1 MGQLSSRH
9 KRSHSVKIASK
20 LKQIIICPFCS
31 KAFDNH
37 NNYIELNNH
46 LQECGNTYLE
56 NKENDEIYSPSE
68 DEALNQLIFNDIN
81 EYKNNIHFNG
91 EKSFDFESKIDEL
104 HREIN
109 KKKISWVE
117 GSCPIVINRSNF
129 LEESINKIQDVNIY
143 KEWKISFIGET
154 NYDAGGIMR
163 EWYTTLFK
171 ALEKDNLKLFIKSD
185 TDDYSYIINPFL
197 KRIDKNFK
205 YFDFIGKLMAKALID
220 NITVN
225 ICFNKLIY
233 KMILQEPIE
242 FNELVFINK
251 PVYDS
256 IQNLKNT
263 QTTSGVSCTELG
275 VYYNLE
281 MKDTND
287 KIHTL
292 DMINFGREIPVEDI
306 DDYINKRIDFLYG
319 LYEPFIKRIRDSLYN
334 IISKEVIQKFT
345 SDQLELLLN
354 GRPFIDI
361 EDWKQFSE
369 YREPYNSGHY
379 IILWFWE
386 ILSQLSQKELSN
398 LLMFSTGSS
407 RVPLG
412 GFASLESNRGSNAKF
427 TFESIPYEKNKKNYI
442 KAHTCFNRL
451 DIPLF
456 NDKNELKEAILFVCN
471 NEILGFGID

>member
-81 EYKNNIHFNG
+81 EYKNNIYFNG

-334 IISKEVIQKFT
+334 IISKEVIQIFT

-361 EDWKQFSE
+361 EDWKQFCE
-369 YREPYNSGHY
+369 YREPYNNGHY

-427 TFESIPYEKNKKNYI
+427 TFECIPYVPNKKNYI

>member
-9 KRSHSVKIASK
+9 KRSRSVKIVSK
-20 LKQIIICPFCS
+20 LKQKIICPFCS

-37 NNYIELNNH
+37 NNYKELNNH
-46 LQECGNTYLE
+46 LQECGNSYME
-56 NKENDEIYSPSE
+56 SKENDEVYSPRE
-68 DEALNQLIFNDIN
+68 DETLNQLIFNDIN
-81 EYKNNIHFNG
+81 EYKNNIHYSE
-91 EKSFDFESKIDEL
+91 EKSIDFESKIDEL
-104 HREIN
+104 HKEIN

-143 KEWKISFIGET
+143 KEWKINFIGET

-197 KRIDKNFK
+197 KRNDKNFK

-256 IQNLKNT
+256 IKNLKET
-263 QTTSGVSCTELG
+263 QTTSGISCTELC

-287 KIHTL
+287 KTHTL
-292 DMINFGREIPVEDI
+292 DIINFGREIPVEDI
-306 DDYINKRIDFLYG
+306 DDYIDKRIDFLYG
-319 LYEPFIKRIRDSLYN
+319 LYEPFIKKIRDSLYS
-334 IISKEVIQKFT
+334 IISKEVIQNFT

-361 EDWKQFSE
+361 EDWKQFCE

-412 GFASLESNRGSNAKF
+412 GFASLESNRGSNAKY
-427 TFESIPYEKNKKNYI
+427 TIESIPYEPNKKNYI

>member
-1 MGQLSSRH
+1 MYQ
-9 KRSHSVKIASK
+9 IA
-20 LKQIIICPFCS
+20 C
-31 KAFDNH
+31 A
-37 NNYIELNNH
+37 
-46 LQECGNTYLE
+46 
-56 NKENDEIYSPSE
+56 
-68 DEALNQLIFNDIN
+68 
-81 EYKNNIHFNG
+81 
-91 EKSFDFESKIDEL
+91 KSIL
-104 HREIN
+104 LLR
-109 KKKISWVE
+109 
-117 GSCPIVINRSNF
+117 
-129 LEESINKIQDVNIY
+129 LNKIVNIYQIQNVNIY
-143 KEWKISFIGET
+143 KEWKINFIGEI

-163 EWYTTLFK
+163 EWYTILFK
-171 ALEKDNLKLFIKSD
+171 ALEKDSLKLFIKSD

-197 KRIDKNFK
+197 KRNDKNFK

-251 PVYDS
+251 PVYES
-256 IQNLKNT
+256 INNLKSSHTNT
-263 QTTSGVSCTELG
+263 GIPYTELCL
-275 VYYNLE
+275 YYNLE

-287 KIHTL
+287 KVHTL
-292 DMINFGREIPVEDI
+292 DIINYGRDIPVEDI
-306 DDYINKRIDFLYG
+306 DDYTSKRIDFLFG
-319 LYEPFIKRIRDSLYN
+319 LYEPFVKKIRDNLYS
-334 IISKEVIQKFT
+334 IIPKEVIQNFT

-361 EDWKQFSE
+361 EDWKQFCE
-369 YREPYNSGHY
+369 YREPYSSEHH
-379 IILWFWE
+379 IIIWFWE
-386 ILSQLSQKELSN
+386 IVSQLSQKELSN
-398 LLMFSTGSS
+398 LLMFSTGSY

-427 TFESIPYEKNKKNYI
+427 TIESIPYEPNKKNYI

-456 NDKNELKEAILFVCN
+456 NDKNELKEAILFVCT

>member
-9 KRSHSVKIASK
+9 KRSHSVKIDSK
-20 LKQIIICPFCS
+20 LKQKIICPFCS
-31 KAFDNH
+31 KEFDNH

-56 NKENDEIYSPSE
+56 TKENDEVFSPNE
-68 DEALNQLIFNDIN
+68 DEELNQLIFKDIN
-81 EYKNNIHFNG
+81 EYKNNIYFSEG
-91 EKSFDFESKIDEL
+91 KSIDFESKIDEL

-197 KRIDKNFK
+197 KRNDKNFK

-427 TFESIPYEKNKKNYI
+427 TIESIPYEPNKKNYI

-456 NDKNELKEAILFVCN
+456 NDKNEVKEAILFVCS

>member
-1 MGQLSSRH
+1 
-9 KRSHSVKIASK
+9 
-20 LKQIIICPFCS
+20 
-31 KAFDNH
+31 
-37 NNYIELNNH
+37 
-46 LQECGNTYLE
+46 
-56 NKENDEIYSPSE
+56 
-68 DEALNQLIFNDIN
+68 
-81 EYKNNIHFNG
+81 
-91 EKSFDFESKIDEL
+91 
-104 HREIN
+104 
-109 KKKISWVE
+109 
-117 GSCPIVINRSNF
+117 
-129 LEESINKIQDVNIY
+129 
-143 KEWKISFIGET
+143 
-154 NYDAGGIMR
+154 
-163 EWYTTLFK
+163 
-171 ALEKDNLKLFIKSD
+171 
-185 TDDYSYIINPFL
+185 
-197 KRIDKNFK
+197 
-205 YFDFIGKLMAKALID
+205 
-220 NITVN
+220 
-225 ICFNKLIY
+225 
-233 KMILQEPIE
+233 MILQEPIE

-256 IQNLKNT
+256 IKNLKNT

-334 IISKEVIQKFT
+334 IISKEVIQIFT

-361 EDWKQFSE
+361 EDWKQFCE
-369 YREPYNSGHY
+369 YREPYNNGHY

-386 ILSQLSQKELSN
+386 ILSTLSQKELSN

-427 TFESIPYEKNKKNYI
+427 TIESIPYEPNKKNYI

-456 NDKNELKEAILFVCN
+456 NDKNELKEAILFVCS